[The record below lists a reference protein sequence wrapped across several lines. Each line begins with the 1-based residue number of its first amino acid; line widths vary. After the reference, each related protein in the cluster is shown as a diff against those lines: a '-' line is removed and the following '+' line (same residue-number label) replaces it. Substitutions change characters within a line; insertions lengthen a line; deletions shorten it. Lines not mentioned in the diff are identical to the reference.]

1 MYVAPRLGLKPN
13 KVALRPI
20 PPNIYIIP
28 SIGSVNLIICRYLQV
43 GTSYLAR
50 FYMYLIG
57 RYIVDR

>member
-20 PPNIYIIP
+20 PPNTYIIP

-43 GTSYLAR
+43 GTT
-50 FYMYLIG
+50 
-57 RYIVDR
+57 